1 MNMKKVFKVA
11 LGTSLFLVDQLDRAT
26 KSARERVG
34 DQVDDL
40 RDLAQH
46 RYSSAA
52 DRVATA
58 SKTFR
63 TDDNN
68 PAIWNVVR
76 FAAGVGIGV
85 GVGLLV
91 APANGKETRTKLAEK
106 AQELGANVRQHF
118 TSADLQAT
126 ATGD

>member
-11 LGTSLFLVDQLDRAT
+11 LGTSLFLVDQLDHAT

-34 DQVDDL
+34 DQVDDICN
-40 RDLAQH
+40 LAQDG
-46 RYSSAA
+46 YSAAA
-52 DRVATA
+52 DRVGRA
-58 SKTFR
+58 SR
-63 TDDNN
+63 TLGMGNDNR
-68 PAIWNVVR
+68 AIWNVAR

-91 APANGKETRTKLAEK
+91 APAKGQETRTKLAGK
-106 AQELGANVRQHF
+106 AQELGANVRRHF
-118 TSADLQAT
+118 ASADLRAT